1 VLVRDQDVVAAPN
14 DVLETGRR
22 RHAVTLA
29 A

>member
-1 VLVRDQDVVAAPN
+1 VPDHDVAAPN